1 LVVIIIEIDVSRLS
15 DYAKARLV
23 QGVVDRYGLA
33 EASKLLGV
41 SRSYVYKI
49 SRGDKRAPDLLV
61 RKAVELLGFDNVK
74 RIIKAE
80 EMLKACGIID
90 EHGSIDRVFAVE
102 LLALASRD
110 EYFKRLMLDFVV
122 ANYREELKKILG
134 VIPEKIELKWGE
146 DFEEFLRER
155 KKRRI

>member
-1 LVVIIIEIDVSRLS
+1 VVIIIEIDVSRLS

-41 SRSYVYKI
+41 SRLYVYKI